1 MQTLSKDQVALRLQA
16 PNGAAALM
24 EQAEAALDGA
34 LALFLEDQDPAACGF
49 LCRCAKS
56 NRLRQRIQAALS
68 AHPEAL
74 GQALFAPA
82 PKLRKNAAR
91 LLGLLGTPA
100 HVPLLI
106 QALKQESQRFVR
118 PSQLLALGAL
128 GGPEARAFL
137 AAYQPPPAADPS
149 EQSHVQA
156 EAEALATARRAL
168 LHLQKHS
175 FTSLPFPVEAELRAP
190 DKLAHTLAA
199 ELTGLGYAP
208 AAVHADRVRLHTQ
221 DLPGLFRARRFFE
234 LLLPLSEN
242 LPMAPGVLGDRA
254 GEQLTKLLPACHAG
268 EGPFGYRI
276 ELKAKNLDRGAF
288 ARAMA
293 ARLDGPLLAN
303 APGDYEVELRV
314 EQRDNGKAFLYAKLF
329 TLQDTRFAYRKQALP
344 ASMHPATAAA
354 VLGLAAPYLREN
366 ARVLDPCCGSGTFL
380 LERGFLGPCAA
391 LNGVDIAHAA
401 IDAARQNAA
410 AAQSNARF
418 VANDCLRF
426 IAKRPY
432 DEVLANLPFGNRV
445 GSHENNRQLYAGILD
460 RLPQWLRPGGIA
472 ILYTMEF
479 TLLKTLLRDRPAIS
493 LLSQARTNAGGLT
506 PMAFILQVGQP
517 G

>member
-1 MQTLSKDQVALRLQA
+1 
-16 PNGAAALM
+16 
-24 EQAEAALDGA
+24 
-34 LALFLEDQDPAACGF
+34 
-49 LCRCAKS
+49 
-56 NRLRQRIQAALS
+56 
-68 AHPEAL
+68 
-74 GQALFAPA
+74 
-82 PKLRKNAAR
+82 
-91 LLGLLGTPA
+91 
-100 HVPLLI
+100 
-106 QALKQESQRFVR
+106 
-118 PSQLLALGAL
+118 
-128 GGPEARAFL
+128 
-137 AAYQPPPAADPS
+137 
-149 EQSHVQA
+149 
-156 EAEALATARRAL
+156 
-168 LHLQKHS
+168 
-175 FTSLPFPVEAELRAP
+175 
-190 DKLAHTLAA
+190 
-199 ELTGLGYAP
+199 
-208 AAVHADRVRLHTQ
+208 
-221 DLPGLFRARRFFE
+221 
-234 LLLPLSEN
+234 
-242 LPMAPGVLGDRA
+242 
-254 GEQLTKLLPACHAG
+254 
-268 EGPFGYRI
+268 
-276 ELKAKNLDRGAF
+276 
-288 ARAMA
+288 
-293 ARLDGPLLAN
+293 
-303 APGDYEVELRV
+303 
-314 EQRDNGKAFLYAKLF
+314 
-329 TLQDTRFAYRKQALP
+329 
-344 ASMHPATAAA
+344 MHPATAAA

-445 GSHENNRQLYAGILD
+445 GSHENNRRLYAGILD

>member
-68 AHPEAL
+68 VHPEAL

-91 LLGLLGTPA
+91 LLGLLGAPA
-100 HVPLLI
+100 HVPMLI

-128 GGPEARAFL
+128 GGPEAQAFL
-137 AAYQPPPAADPS
+137 AAYQPAPAADPS
-149 EQSHVQA
+149 EQTHVQA

-190 DKLAHTLAA
+190 DRLAHTLAA

-303 APGDYEVELRV
+303 APGTMRWNCGWNSGIMAKPSSTPSYLPSRTPVSPTGSRPCPPVCIPPPRRLSWAWPPPIC
-314 EQRDNGKAFLYAKLF
+314 GK
-329 TLQDTRFAYRKQALP
+329 TPGCWTP
-344 ASMHPATAAA
+344 
-354 VLGLAAPYLREN
+354 
-366 ARVLDPCCGSGTFL
+366 
-380 LERGFLGPCAA
+380 
-391 LNGVDIAHAA
+391 
-401 IDAARQNAA
+401 AA
-410 AAQSNARF
+410 AAAPSCWNGVF
-418 VANDCLRF
+418 
-426 IAKRPY
+426 
-432 DEVLANLPFGNRV
+432 
-445 GSHENNRQLYAGILD
+445 
-460 RLPQWLRPGGIA
+460 
-472 ILYTMEF
+472 
-479 TLLKTLLRDRPAIS
+479 
-493 LLSQARTNAGGLT
+493 
-506 PMAFILQVGQP
+506 
-517 G
+517 

>member
-24 EQAEAALDGA
+24 EQAEAALEGA

-56 NRLRQRIQAALS
+56 NRLRQQIQAALS

-74 GQALFAPA
+74 GQALFAPV

-242 LPMAPGVLGDRA
+242 LPMAPALLGDRA

-303 APGDYEVELRV
+303 APGDYEVEL
-314 EQRDNGKAFLYAKLF
+314 L
-329 TLQDTRFAYRKQALP
+329 
-344 ASMHPATAAA
+344 
-354 VLGLAAPYLREN
+354 
-366 ARVLDPCCGSGTFL
+366 
-380 LERGFLGPCAA
+380 
-391 LNGVDIAHAA
+391 
-401 IDAARQNAA
+401 
-410 AAQSNARF
+410 
-418 VANDCLRF
+418 
-426 IAKRPY
+426 
-432 DEVLANLPFGNRV
+432 
-445 GSHENNRQLYAGILD
+445 
-460 RLPQWLRPGGIA
+460 
-472 ILYTMEF
+472 
-479 TLLKTLLRDRPAIS
+479 S
-493 LLSQARTNAGGLT
+493 L
-506 PMAFILQVGQP
+506 IHI
-517 G
+517 